1 MIDNTNNY
9 IATGHLPLLSTQI
22 CTQIHIPILNR
33 KLVNRKSPH
42 IPIVNRK

>member
-9 IATGHLPLLSTQI
+9 IAAGHLPLLSI
-22 CTQIHIPILNR
+22 HVCTQIHTPIVSR

-42 IPIVNRK
+42 IPIVNQ